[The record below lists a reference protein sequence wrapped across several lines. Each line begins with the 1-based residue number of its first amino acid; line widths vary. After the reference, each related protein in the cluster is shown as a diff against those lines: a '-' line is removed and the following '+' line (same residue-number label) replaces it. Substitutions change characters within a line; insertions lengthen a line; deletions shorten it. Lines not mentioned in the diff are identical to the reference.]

1 MKRSALLLSIFALTA
16 LGAGAPQQ
24 RKLPAPAHLPEA
36 ARGLL
41 TERMMNHGEDMSDLM
56 WATLFLDDQSV
67 ADIAE
72 HIRTM
77 PRFARPLTGDA
88 TELNSLLPAE
98 FFSLQDQLVER
109 ASELAESARH
119 KDAEA
124 MAASYGALMQTCVR
138 CHSVYMSEP
147 PAKELRPIMEEE
159 RM

>member
-1 MKRSALLLSIFALTA
+1 MKRSALILSILALAA
-16 LGAGAPQQ
+16 LGAGDPQH

-41 TERMMNHGEDMSDLM
+41 TERMLNHGDDMSDLM

-67 ADIAE
+67 ADIAD

-88 TELNSLLPAE
+88 TELNSLLPPE
-98 FFSLQDQLVER
+98 FFALQDQLVER
-109 ASELAESARH
+109 AFELAENARH

-124 MAASYGALMQTCVR
+124 MAESYGALMQTCVR

-147 PAKELRPIMEEE
+147 PAKELRSLIEEE
-159 RM
+159 AM